1 MGQLSEDGLYMLNRL
16 WNISGL
22 VVFPENHR
30 WGAVLVP
37 TLEPNGANEGVQKEK
52 IEHELLNHL
61 ADSGKIIRRVQPPS
75 EDDVEAGTS
84 LYASGVSNLV
94 YKNGE
99 INLVNSGKRS
109 ELNEDHVQYL
119 RSLELNRLKRMRMEA
134 VRKRRANVVK
144 TQNNVKKK
152 VKRRNGRGRKRRC
165 GKCPGCL
172 TKPCGKCRTCI
183 NKRMKQACLLRKC
196 HSPILPKDQ
205 LGQPPARA
213 KSVYDMSFSWNFE
226 GRSSQAQQARP
237 VQPLESDDTS
247 QPRLDKTPEPAAH
260 GHPATDK

>member
-1 MGQLSEDGLYMLNRL
+1 MCNRL
-16 WNISGL
+16 WNEKRSF

-30 WGAVLVP
+30 RGAVLVP
-37 TLEPNGANEGVQKEK
+37 TSLEPKGANEGVQKDK

-183 NKRMKQACLLRKC
+183 NKRMKQACLLQNVT
-196 HSPILPKDQ
+196 PILPKDQ

-213 KSVYDMSFSWNFE
+213 KSVYDMSFS
-226 GRSSQAQQARP
+226 
-237 VQPLESDDTS
+237 
-247 QPRLDKTPEPAAH
+247 
-260 GHPATDK
+260 